1 MFIELLDLL
10 RCVKPHEDTWL
21 VASFRTVSHRFVQEA
36 SLGCPTCGTR
46 YEIAAGIADF
56 SSGETVPACEEERAS
71 SSHRREELATRA
83 GAYLDATRPGS
94 TFVLGGLWAYA
105 AHDLAEMADV
115 RVIALNAPAGVSESE
130 RVGLVNAGKS
140 IPLAPGSVQGVA
152 LDQWFPEAI
161 VASAI
166 RVVAPG
172 RRVVGASSFAAPGEL
187 TVLAHDEHYWVAEK
201 PGETVPL
208 RRAPAV

>member
-10 RCVKPHEDTWL
+10 RCVRPHDETWL
-21 VASFRTVSHRFVQEA
+21 VASFRNVSHRFVQEA
-36 SLGCPTCGTR
+36 SLGCPTCSAR
-46 YEIAAGIADF
+46 YEIVAGVADF
-56 SSGETVPACEEERAS
+56 SAGDTVPSCEEERAA

-83 GAYLDATRPGS
+83 GAYLDATRPGG

-130 RVGLVNAGKS
+130 KVGLVTAGNS
-140 IPLAPGSVQGVA
+140 VPLAAGSVQGIA
-152 LDQWFPEAI
+152 LDQWFPRAM
-161 VASAI
+161 VASAM

-172 RRVVGASSFAAPGEL
+172 RRVVGPSSFTAPTEL

-208 RRAPAV
+208 RRAPST